1 MAHFSKKAIA
11 CLRPAPAAG
20 ILGLPNTPEASLSV
34 PPRRRPLPLFPLN
47 VVLFPEATLPLHV
60 FEDRYKQMVQRCLD
74 GDSRFG
80 VVLIKSGPEV
90 GGPAEPHPIGT
101 VAHITQVKRLD
112 DGRMLLGVIGEE
124 RFRIEELAQTEP
136 YLEAQVELL
145 EDDKATL
152 DAAEDKSIREAAMR
166 YIRLLQG
173 LRGSW
178 SRDAR
183 MPDNPVGLSYF
194 IAGLLQV
201 EPLEKQ
207 KLLEEPA
214 MKVRLRAEVALL
226 EEQAE
231 ALKERVAEQLTRRR
245 SGWG

>member
-1 MAHFSKKAIA
+1 M
-11 CLRPAPAAG
+11 
-20 ILGLPNTPEASLSV
+20 
-34 PPRRRPLPLFPLN
+34 
-47 VVLFPEATLPLHV
+47 
-60 FEDRYKQMVQRCLD
+60 
-74 GDSRFG
+74 
-80 VVLIKSGPEV
+80 
-90 GGPAEPHPIGT
+90 
-101 VAHITQVKRLD
+101 AHITQVKRLD